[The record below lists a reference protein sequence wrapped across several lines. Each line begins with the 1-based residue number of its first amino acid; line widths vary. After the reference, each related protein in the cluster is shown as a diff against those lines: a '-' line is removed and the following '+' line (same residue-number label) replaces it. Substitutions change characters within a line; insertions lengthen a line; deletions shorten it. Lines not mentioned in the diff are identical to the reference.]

1 MNRTLTTLSL
11 REKNRIRMR
20 YLNWLEHF
28 VLDRRRVNNYI
39 LLFKHLHQREF
50 VFPLPMDEARAQDGI
65 GLRDQF
71 AREKGFSYEEIEDI
85 LQGPC
90 SVLEM
95 MVGLALRMEITLM
108 TNSDEGDR
116 TGVWFWGMLVNM
128 KLGPMTDENYS
139 REYVDRCINTMLYR
153 EYEPNGEGGL
163 FTCNRTD
170 MRDTEIWYQMNTFL
184 IELDEKEE
192 ETRLKRERRMTRRM
206 RR

>member
-1 MNRTLTTLSL
+1 
-11 REKNRIRMR
+11 MR

-28 VLDRRRVNNYI
+28 VLDKRQAHYG

-50 VFPLPMDEARAQDGI
+50 IFPLPMDEARAQDGI

-71 AREKGFSYEEIEDI
+71 AREKGFSYEEIDDI
-85 LQGPC
+85 LKGPC

-95 MVGLALRMEITLM
+95 MVGLALRMEISLM
-108 TNSDEGDR
+108 TNPVEGDR

-128 KLGPMTDENYS
+128 KLGPMTDEKYS
-139 REYVDRCINTMLYR
+139 REYVDDRIDIMLHR
-153 EYEPNGEGGL
+153 EYKANGEGGL
-163 FTCNRTD
+163 FVCDTADRD
-170 MRDTEIWYQMNTFL
+170 MRDTEIWYQMNYFL

-192 ETRLKRERRMTRRM
+192 KEKEKREKARM